1 MSETYYNEVRKN
13 KAKNFF
19 LSVLK
24 NEGRPYILSDT
35 GVEILSEILT
45 NKLLAKF
52 AREKKSWQQSLKK
65 WTSFTSSVQNK

>member
-1 MSETYYNEVRKN
+1 
-13 KAKNFF
+13 
-19 LSVLK
+19 LK

-52 AREKKSWQQSLKK
+52 AREKKS
-65 WTSFTSSVQNK
+65 

>member
-24 NEGRPYILSDT
+24 KEGRPYILSDA
-35 GVEILSEILT
+35 GIEILSEILT
-45 NKLLAKF
+45 NNLLAKLQ
-52 AREKKSWQQSLKK
+52 RE
-65 WTSFTSSVQNK
+65 NKL